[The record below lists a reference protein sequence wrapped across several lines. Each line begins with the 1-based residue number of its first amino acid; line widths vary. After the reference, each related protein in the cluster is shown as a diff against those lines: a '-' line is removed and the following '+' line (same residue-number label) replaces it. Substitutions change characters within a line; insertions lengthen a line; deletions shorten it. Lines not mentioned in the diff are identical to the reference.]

1 MFFFKLNVFTL
12 YIYKNCLFSFL
23 GLSQSLPVTSYI
35 KMIDIWML
43 FTMTIPFLEVVL
55 HTTHEVF
62 KNKRTS
68 KIVPETRVDVL
79 EVKSREEDEEPND
92 EEAKKSNIM
101 NLALSMVMGNLKLPI
116 LSLLFTIIFWT
127 VGIIHAYSSGDV
139 LDVNK
144 AECLTIDLA

>member
-1 MFFFKLNVFTL
+1 M
-12 YIYKNCLFSFL
+12 

-68 KIVPETRVDVL
+68 KIVPETRVLNVN
-79 EVKSREEDEEPND
+79 SGEEEMKE
-92 EEAKKSNIM
+92 EEAKTNNIM
-101 NLALSMVMGNLKLPI
+101 NMKLSKVMGNLMLPI
-116 LSLLFTIIFWT
+116 YSLVFTIIFWAL
-127 VGIIHAYSSGDV
+127 GLIHAYSSADV
-139 LDVNK
+139 QDSNMYD
-144 AECLTIDLA
+144 CLTIDLA

>member
-1 MFFFKLNVFTL
+1 M
-12 YIYKNCLFSFL
+12 
-23 GLSQSLPVTSYI
+23 
-35 KMIDIWML
+35 
-43 FTMTIPFLEVVL
+43 
-55 HTTHEVF
+55 F

-116 LSLLFTIIFWT
+116 LSLLFTLIFWT